1 MKPLLPWSALRI
13 RSWVMSEP
21 PAGADR
27 AQRGEPPAN
36 DRDRP
41 SGAPQAPER
50 YGPLRVL
57 RSAKSDGRA
66 LILYNRDAPSDA

>member
-1 MKPLLPWSALRI
+1 MTD
-13 RSWVMSEP
+13 P

-27 AQRGEPPAN
+27 AQRGEPLAN

-41 SGAPQAPER
+41 SGAPQAAER

-57 RSAKSDGRA
+57 RGAKSDGRA
-66 LILYNRDAPSDA
+66 LTLYSRDAPPPA